1 MRVERRDVLSSG
13 RNSRDLLR
21 SREKLNLRFSLS
33 IKGAER
39 LLLSRDKRTFFA
51 AQANTYRT
59 EPLDKVAE
67 SPS

>member
-1 MRVERRDVLSSG
+1 MRGEQQDVLSSG
-13 RNSRDLLR
+13 RNSRDLPR
-21 SREKLNLRFSLS
+21 SSEKLNLRFSLS
-33 IKGAER
+33 IKGAE
-39 LLLSRDKRTFFA
+39 LVLLSCDRRIFFA

>member
-1 MRVERRDVLSSG
+1 MRVEQRDVLSSG
-13 RNSRDLLR
+13 RNSRDLPR

-33 IKGAER
+33 IKGAVL
-39 LLLSRDKRTFFA
+39 LLLSCDRRTFFA

-59 EPLDKVAE
+59 EPLDKAAE